1 MGIDIEDEWF
11 GIVNGTLNRV
21 MTISRRQNLI
31 AIQYLENKSMDLIK
45 FCINIDIDI
54 VLVGIERVKFH

>member
-45 FCINIDIDI
+45 FCVNIDIDI